1 MRADAPWVLA
11 AALGIGVLA
20 CSSTTGT
27 DGGGGPPPGTLP
39 AFVYVA
45 DTAGFTS
52 LVRFRNDSV
61 AVLTSGSNNYDP
73 NSAASRIVFTSERD
87 GYPQIYIADVDITT
101 PHRVVHSGAF
111 DYTPALSPSGDSIAY
126 VSTRTGVPRV
136 WLIRA
141 PALNQGTLDS
151 AQMLATG
158 DPVYS
163 PVSAP
168 AWNPMGH
175 TIAYTGVGTGTS
187 QVYVVASG
195 GGTPTRITN
204 EGGGAFSPAWSADGT
219 KIYYIAPVP
228 ELILRRIDATGTN
241 PMNAIPDSL
250 TASGP
255 ASCNASYCIFAAA
268 MGATN
273 SSMKAIVLTPDSI
286 QVLFPGTAKQE
297 REPAILFP

>member
-1 MRADAPWVLA
+1 M
-11 AALGIGVLA
+11 
-20 CSSTTGT
+20 
-27 DGGGGPPPGTLP
+27 
-39 AFVYVA
+39 
-45 DTAGFTS
+45 
-52 LVRFRNDSV
+52 
-61 AVLTSGSNNYDP
+61 
-73 NSAASRIVFTSERD
+73 
-87 GYPQIYIADVDITT
+87 
-101 PHRVVHSGAF
+101 
-111 DYTPALSPSGDSIAY
+111 
-126 VSTRTGVPRV
+126 
-136 WLIRA
+136 IRA
-141 PALNQGTLDS
+141 PALDQGTMDS

-204 EGGGAFSPAWSADGT
+204 EGGGAFSPTWSADGT

-268 MGATN
+268 MGAIEQFN
-273 SSMKAIVLTPDSI
+273 EGARVDAGLDPSACSRGPPRRNASRRSCSRSVMRD
-286 QVLFPGTAKQE
+286 
-297 REPAILFP
+297 R